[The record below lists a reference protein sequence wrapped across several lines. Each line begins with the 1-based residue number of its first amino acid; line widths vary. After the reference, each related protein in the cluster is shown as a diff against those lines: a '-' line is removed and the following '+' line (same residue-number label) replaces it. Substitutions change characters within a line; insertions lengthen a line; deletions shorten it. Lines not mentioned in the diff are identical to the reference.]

1 MEIISCIFC
10 GVDNSFPVI
19 HENGYTGRKCRRCG
33 LIYISPRPS
42 HEDIRD
48 LYADDGAVT
57 SSHCQ
62 FAAESYKRLHARFT
76 LKILRGYASGGK
88 LLEIGPGAG
97 LFMDQARA
105 AGFKPYGVEPNLTQ
119 AEYIRNRLGLPC
131 ESRQL
136 SDAYPGELFDVIYHC
151 DVISHMYDPCA
162 EFRTMRERLKPRG
175 TLIFETGNMGDVRP
189 DRLAMVP
196 QFQYPDHLFFFSSGN
211 IESLLQLSGFHP
223 VRKFLFSIIPELL
236 LRETV
241 SRFKRRI
248 EPSEAATP
256 RGKVSSS
263 FPSSMKAR
271 IAMFARY
278 RLGACLPIRDHHQTI
293 ITIAKPQ
300 L

>member
-1 MEIISCIFC
+1 MENISCIFC

-19 HENGYTGRKCRRCG
+19 HENGYTGRKCRLCG

-42 HEDIRD
+42 HEDIRN

-57 SSHCQ
+57 SSNCQ
-62 FAAESYKRLHARFT
+62 LAAESYKRLHARLT
-76 LKILRGYASGGK
+76 LRILRGYARGGK

-105 AGFKPYGVEPNLTQ
+105 DGFKPYGVEPNLIQ

-175 TLIFETGNMGDVRP
+175 TLIFETGNMGDVRL

-223 VRKFLFSIIPELL
+223 MRQFRFSIVPELL
-236 LRETV
+236 LRKTV

-248 EPSEAATP
+248 KPSEPATP
-256 RGKVSSS
+256 PGKVSSTS
-263 FPSSMKAR
+263 PSSMKAR

-278 RLGACLPIRDHHQTI
+278 RLGAYLQVRDHHQTI

-300 L
+300 P